1 LAEDFHQSV
10 LTGSA
15 TTTEATTDTI
25 PQPTAERIK
34 AVEQL
39 FFNLWGRLI
48 EPTLSRDSRLT
59 AADGYEIVGGLARHL
74 ASYDGPL
81 EDEPFQSWAAE
92 TVTLPIAFAVFRREH
107 SKAVLKGVWSV
118 LRNCADL
125 GFEPSTDIPSLEN
138 QTWFKVW
145 ENLEDWLIP
154 GKAKVST
161 RLYAMAR
168 DQARGWRTN
177 RLRERKKW
185 VSMESFLQKEEAGSP
200 KPKPIILGPGDEG
213 AYLPPEHAGHAGLEA
228 HHIPIS
234 DEMFDA
240 T

>member
-1 LAEDFHQSV
+1 MKNVKQQTANAV
-10 LTGSA
+10 A
-15 TTTEATTDTI
+15 TTTETTTDAI

-39 FFNLWGRLI
+39 YFNLWGRLI

-59 AADGYEIVGGLARHL
+59 AADGYEIVSGLARHL

-92 TVTLPIAFAVFRREH
+92 AVTLPIAFAVFRREH
-107 SKAVLKGVWSV
+107 SKAVLKGLWSV
-118 LRNCADL
+118 LRNCGDL
-125 GFEPSTDIPSLEN
+125 GFDAASDIPILEN

-154 GKAKVST
+154 GPAKVST

-168 DQARGWRTN
+168 FQARAWRTE
-177 RLRERKKW
+177 RLRERDRW
-185 VSMESFLQKEEAGSP
+185 VLFDNFLRKENSGYP
-200 KPKPIILGPGDEG
+200 KPKPIVLGPGDTDAFALAEVEDDEELF
-213 AYLPPEHAGHAGLEA
+213 AYDLPV
-228 HHIPIS
+228 S
-234 DEMFDA
+234 DEMFGA
-240 T
+240 I